1 MNPPSDIRT
10 LVPKTAMTK
19 AVLMFGCAWVMLA
32 SLLGCASIKPTTTT
46 ETVVTDSITRR
57 QVERLVAVSVP
68 GDSAKL
74 TTRLVFDER
83 TGHFK
88 PVTIYSHSGHTTLAF
103 TLDAFGLVQAS
114 SFTTPFTAQVPV
126 TDTETSRTRAAT
138 TKSHTVITEV
148 KTGRFARFC
157 IGFTLVALL
166 LVGGWVYIRF
176 FTPLKF
182 IK

>member
-10 LVPKTAMTK
+10 PVPKMAMTK
-19 AVLMFGCAWVMLA
+19 AVLMLGCAWVMLA

-74 TTRLVFDER
+74 TTRLLYDER
-83 TGHFK
+83 TGRFK
-88 PVTIYSHSGHTTLAF
+88 PVTIYSHSGHTRLAF

-114 SFTTPFTAQVPV
+114 SITTPFTAQVPV
-126 TDTETSRTRAAT
+126 MDTETSRTRAAT
-138 TKSHTVITEV
+138 TKATTTITEI
-148 KTGRFARFC
+148 KTGKFARFC
-157 IGFTLVALL
+157 IGFTVVVVLL
-166 LVGGWVYIRF
+166 ICGWVYIRF